1 MNYWIPVGL
10 STCLACLFSLGDF
23 LVPTVEVFSV
33 VVDTLAED
41 FMVKRVESFEIA
53 GANFVQG
60 SCVE

>member
-1 MNYWIPVGL
+1 MNCWIPVGL
-10 STCLACLFSLGDF
+10 STRLACLFSLGDF
-23 LVPTVEVFSV
+23 LVG
-33 VVDTLAED
+33 VDSLAED